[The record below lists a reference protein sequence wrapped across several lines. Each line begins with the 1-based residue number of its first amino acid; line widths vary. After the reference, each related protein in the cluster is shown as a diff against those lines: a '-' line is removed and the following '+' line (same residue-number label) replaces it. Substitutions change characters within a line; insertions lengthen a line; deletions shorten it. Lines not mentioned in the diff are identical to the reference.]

1 MCCGSDTLL
10 VANSH
15 RNRRSVGTFC
25 GELKT
30 VDLNVDWAG
39 DETFVMQ
46 RTAMASIFCELNHP
60 GLRKSQQGNYRVKTP
75 SRSSKFAYNTIPA
88 LASERAL

>member
-25 GELKT
+25 GELRT

-46 RTAMASIFCELNHP
+46 RTAMASISVN
-60 GLRKSQQGNYRVKTP
+60 
-75 SRSSKFAYNTIPA
+75 
-88 LASERAL
+88 